1 MGKLQFMTRDHLLNY
16 FIRLKIEMKNST
28 KNKDYLRITTILIS
42 DINSIILSSNEKE
55 YFNNVVDFL
64 EQSIEFYLVC
74 LKHVADD
81 KLTYFKLVLVQEIS
95 FGLLEM
101 LVNING

>member
-1 MGKLQFMTRDHLLNY
+1 MTRDNLLNY
-16 FIRLKIEMKNST
+16 FKRLKIEMKNST

-55 YFNNVVDFL
+55 YLNNVVDFL
-64 EQSIEFYLVC
+64 EESIEYYLIY
-74 LKHVADD
+74 LKNEPDD
-81 KLTYFKLVLVQEIS
+81 KLTYFKLVLLQEIC

-101 LVNING
+101 MVNINE